1 MKAKKF
7 LKKNAFPL
15 CLIIL
20 GCLIFYWTKDY
31 KPVPSGLGPSFFPR
45 LVAVLMMFLSIL
57 DIIQNRKMPEKQP
70 NEKAKTGNIQ
80 IVETVC
86 ALLAMVLLM
95 KYVHPIV
102 GIALF
107 LGFYLFVIAK
117 LDWKQATIITLVG
130 TALLYMIILALRIPM

>member
-1 MKAKKF
+1 MKAKIF

-20 GCLIFYWTKDY
+20 GCLMFYWTKDY

-45 LVAVLMMFLSIL
+45 LVAVLLIFLSVL
-57 DIIQNRKMPEKQP
+57 DIIQNRKMPAKQAD
-70 NEKAKTGNIQ
+70 AKTKSGTIQ
-80 IVETVC
+80 IIATVC
-86 ALLAMVLLM
+86 ALLAMVLQM

-117 LDWKQATIITLVG
+117 LNWKQTAVITVAG
-130 TALLYMIILALRIPM
+130 TLLLYAVILALRIPM